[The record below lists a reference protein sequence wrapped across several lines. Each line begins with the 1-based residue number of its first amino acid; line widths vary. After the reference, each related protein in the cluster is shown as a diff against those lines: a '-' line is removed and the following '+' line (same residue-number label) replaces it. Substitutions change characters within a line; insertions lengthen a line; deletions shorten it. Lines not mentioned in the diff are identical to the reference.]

1 MAFLFRK
8 YTRDLPEDDISQ
20 DEADPV
26 PTEEIPELE
35 FTLFPP
41 SPKAQI
47 ILIATG
53 FFLFNILLIATFAIL
68 MFNYF

>member
-8 YTRDLPEDDISQ
+8 YSRDVPEDDISQ
-20 DEADPV
+20 EDTEPV

-47 ILIATG
+47 ILIAAG
-53 FFLFNILLIATFAIL
+53 FFLFNILLIAIFAIL
-68 MFNYF
+68 MFNYY